1 MELVP
6 PAMSA
11 PSNEMKVFAWRHN
24 TRREYAVLRPAVREL
39 GGICFL
45 REASRTPV
53 RRVPADAGPR
63 ANAPVDADGAVQQGG
78 PAESTDRIADA
89 IPMPTSCEAHSTER
103 V

>member
-45 REASRTPV
+45 REASW
-53 RRVPADAGPR
+53 A
-63 ANAPVDADGAVQQGG
+63 
-78 PAESTDRIADA
+78 
-89 IPMPTSCEAHSTER
+89 
-103 V
+103 

>member
-11 PSNEMKVFAWRHN
+11 PSNEMKVFAWRRN

-45 REASRTPV
+45 REASW
-53 RRVPADAGPR
+53 A
-63 ANAPVDADGAVQQGG
+63 
-78 PAESTDRIADA
+78 
-89 IPMPTSCEAHSTER
+89 
-103 V
+103 